1 MVHLFMYVKGY
12 WLPEGQFLLKI
23 TETRKNTD
31 LSFRLIGLKIFFVN
45 SQITLS
51 IKGYFRCLYQFVSN
65 H

>member
-31 LSFRLIGLKIFFVN
+31 LSFRLIGLKY
-45 SQITLS
+45 SLLTH
-51 IKGYFRCLYQFVSN
+51 K
-65 H
+65 